1 MSEWLES
8 ELNKIG
14 NIVSGGTPDTSISK
28 FWDGEILFITPF
40 DLSRTKSAFI
50 ENSERKISKEGLEN
64 SSANLLPIGSI
75 VVSSRAPI
83 GYIAVAKKEFT
94 TNQGCKSIVPNSNY
108 DSLYFYYC
116 LNFYVERIKRLGA
129 GSTFAEISKSDLELI
144 KFPHPKDKTEQCQI
158 AKILSTA
165 DAVIEKT
172 QAAIDKYKAIK
183 QGMLHDLFTR
193 GIVTE
198 PTTYIDKTGKVV
210 ELCRNQLRPTYEDA
224 PELYKESKLGW
235 FPKEWEVKP
244 LVDIAVIHNGIDY
257 KRNPPGQEI
266 PIYGTGGI
274 MGFTSVSLNNGP
286 AVLTGRKGSINRPI
300 YIEGE
305 FWNVDT
311 IFCLKPKEKTN
322 TKWLYYN
329 ILLTDMNKYNEATG
343 VPSIASKT
351 LYKLNFCHYDIE
363 EQNKIIEFITPI
375 ENTLQAEESSL
386 LKLKQLKIGL
396 MGDLLS
402 GKKKVI
408 VKEEEMA

>member
-1 MSEWLES
+1 MNKKLEEIATILS
-8 ELNKIG
+8 GKDYKG
-14 NIVSGGTPDTSISK
+14 NPPGDDVPIYGTGGIMGYTSIPLYHGESVLSGRK
-28 FWDGEILFITPF
+28 GSINNPYYVDGDFWNVDTIFCI
-40 DLSRTKSAFI
+40 KA
-50 ENSERKISKEGLEN
+50 KEGVNTKWLYYNFKNTDLYQLNEATGVPSVN
-64 SSANLLPIGSI
+64 SKA
-75 VVSSRAPI
+75 
-83 GYIAVAKKEFT
+83 
-94 TNQGCKSIVPNSNY
+94 
-108 DSLYFYYC
+108 LY
-116 LNFYVERIKRLGA
+116 RL
-129 GSTFAEISKSDLELI
+129 
-144 KFPHPKDKTEQCQI
+144 KFNWFEYPEQRQI
-158 AKILSTA
+158 AKILTTA

-193 GIVTE
+193 GID
-198 PTTYIDKTGKVV
+198 ISTGK
-210 ELCRNQLRPTYEDA
+210 LRPKYEEA
-224 PELYKESKLGW
+224 PELYKESKLGMI
-235 FPKEWEVKP
+235 PKEWDVKP
-244 LVDIAVIHNGIDY
+244 LEDIAVIHNGIDY

-274 MGFTSVSLNNGP
+274 MGFTSISLNNGP

-300 YIEGE
+300 YVEGE

-311 IFCLKPKEKTN
+311 IFCLKPKDKIN

-386 LKLKQLKIGL
+386 LKLKQLKTGL

-402 GKKKVI
+402 GKKRVTIK
-408 VKEEEMA
+408 EEMAKN